1 VAVIAPASPFPSREL
16 DAGAAEL
23 RALGFD
29 PVYDDS
35 VYARRGYVAGTA
47 DVRAAAFMRAWESP
61 DIAAIVAA
69 RGGYGSV
76 QILPRLDVSA
86 IAKHAKAFIGYSDNT
101 SILNWLTLQCGIV
114 SFHGPM
120 IDRRLSRGVEG
131 YDRDTFVRCLCRAE
145 PVGDITHPQ
154 LEVLI
159 GGEASGMLIGGT
171 LTQLVGSF
179 GTPYAFDP
187 PPGSVLFIDEV
198 GERPFRID
206 RMLMQLRLSGILG
219 RAAALVFG
227 ELPGCDEPG
236 GEPTARS
243 MLADV
248 LADFRG
254 PVLVGL
260 PSGHSVGP
268 TMTLPFG
275 VHARVLAGERPRLV
289 IEEAAVTAGANGSE
303 S

>member
-1 VAVIAPASPFPSREL
+1 VAVIAPASPFASGEL
-16 DAGAAEL
+16 EPGAAEL

-29 PVYDDS
+29 PVYDET
-35 VYARRGYVAGTA
+35 VYARHGYVAGTA
-47 DVRAAAFMRAWESP
+47 EVRAAAFMRAWESP

-76 QILPRLDVSA
+76 QILPLLDPAAVA
-86 IAKHAKAFIGYSDNT
+86 RHAKPFIGYSDNT
-101 SILNWLTLQCGIV
+101 SILTWLTLQCGIV

-120 IDRRLSRGVEG
+120 IERRLSRGEEG
-131 YDRDTFVRCLCRAE
+131 YDRDTFIRCVCRPE
-145 PVGDITHPQ
+145 PAGDIAHSQ
-154 LEVLI
+154 LEVLV
-159 GGEASGMLIGGT
+159 GGEATGLLIGGT
-171 LTQLVGSF
+171 LTQLVGSL

-187 PPGSVLFIDEV
+187 PQGCVLFIDEV

-219 RAAALVFG
+219 RASALVFG

-236 GEPTARS
+236 GNPTARA
-243 MLADV
+243 MLANV
-248 LADFRG
+248 LEDFRG

-260 PSGHSVGP
+260 PSGHTTGP

-275 VHARVLAGERPRLV
+275 VRARVLAGERPRLV
-289 IEEAAVTAGANGSE
+289 IEEAAVTAGANGSG